1 MKDTRLDNS
10 LQSVLQTVIIDFQLR
25 SQSVTLV
32 MPSCVYSLVSFT
44 HDCFVEHFM
53 LSLPNISFT
62 LMHHM
67 CLLPTQA
74 VQYWVHVPSHMLPL
88 LSLYSTLSIQSFTLF
103 IKFLL
108 LNPHWYNILMQ
119 MLIFSPFYTDPNLL
133 QAMEYLSAFTSLV
146 LVFSTVSSPLTKTVM
161 IP

>member
-10 LQSVLQTVIIDFQLR
+10 LQSVLQTVIIDFQLK
-25 SQSVTLV
+25 SQSITLV

-53 LSLPNISFT
+53 LSLLNISFT
-62 LMHHM
+62 FMQQM
-67 CLLPTQA
+67 YLLPTQA
-74 VQYWVHVPSHMLPL
+74 VRYWVDILSHMLPL
-88 LSLYSTLSIQSFTLF
+88 LTLHSTLSIQSFTLF
-103 IKFLL
+103 VNFFLL
-108 LNPHWYNILMQ
+108 NTHWYNILMQ